1 MNSFKKKRSEYISK
15 MAGRPR
21 VVRCIQSLVNH
32 IDNHT
37 ASGPMK
43 IGTAPSVGITR
54 NYWHNL
60 QTQCNTQAGKPKKS
74 YKNMV
79 FLNINPSQTP
89 VSEGFTQSTNYNYSY
104 VPNKVLPN
112 FIGVDYNKK
121 YHNHFYGPH
130 GQAVVTQEAVNEY
143 ARLHSE
149 YLTKKYKS
157 F

>member
-1 MNSFKKKRSEYISK
+1 

-43 IGTAPSVGITR
+43 MGTAPSVGITR
-54 NYWHNL
+54 NFWHNL
-60 QTQCNTQAGKPKKS
+60 QTQCNTQANKPKKS

-89 VSEGFTQSTNYNYSY
+89 VSEGFKQSTNYNYSY
-104 VPNKVLPN
+104 VPSH
-112 FIGVDYNKK
+112 I
-121 YHNHFYGPH
+121 YGSN
-130 GQAVVTQEAVNEY
+130 GQAVVTQETVEEY
-143 ARLHSE
+143 KRLYSE
-149 YLTKKYKS
+149 YLSKKYI
-157 F
+157 

>member
-1 MNSFKKKRSEYISK
+1 

-43 IGTAPSVGITR
+43 IGTAPSVGVTR
-54 NYWHNL
+54 NFWHNL
-60 QTQCNTQAGKPKKS
+60 QTQCNTQAGKSKKS

-104 VPNKVLPN
+104 VPNNVVPSQV
-112 FIGVDYNKK
+112 FYKK
-121 YHNHFYGPH
+121 YHNHFYGPN

-149 YLTKKYKS
+149 YLTKKYKV

>member
-1 MNSFKKKRSEYISK
+1 

-54 NYWHNL
+54 NFWHNL
-60 QTQCNTQAGKPKKS
+60 QTQCNTQANKPKKS

-79 FLNINPSQTP
+79 FLSINPSQTP
-89 VSEGFTQSTNYNYSY
+89 VSEGFKQSTNYNYSY
-104 VPNKVLPN
+104 VPNNVVPSQV
-112 FIGVDYNKK
+112 FYKK
-121 YHNHFYGPH
+121 YHNHFYGPN

-149 YLTKKYKS
+149 YLSKKYRS

>member
-1 MNSFKKKRSEYISK
+1 

-21 VVRCIQSLVNH
+21 VVRCIQSLINH

-43 IGTAPSVGITR
+43 MGTAPSVGITR

-60 QTQCNTQAGKPKKS
+60 QTQCNTQANKPKKS

-89 VSEGFTQSTNYNYSY
+89 VSEGFKQSTNYNYSY
-104 VPNKVLPN
+104 VPNQSFSYQKT
-112 FIGVDYNKK
+112 
-121 YHNHFYGPH
+121 FYGSN
-130 GQAVVTQEAVNEY
+130 GQAVITQETVEEYKRLYNEY
-143 ARLHSE
+143 LS
-149 YLTKKYKS
+149 KKYI
-157 F
+157 

>member
-1 MNSFKKKRSEYISK
+1 MNLLKKKRSEYISK

-43 IGTAPSVGITR
+43 MGTAPSVGITR
-54 NYWHNL
+54 NFWHNL
-60 QTQCNTQAGKPKKS
+60 QTQCNTQANKPKKS

-89 VSEGFTQSTNYNYSY
+89 VSEGFKQSTNYNYSY
-104 VPNKVLPN
+104 VPSH
-112 FIGVDYNKK
+112 I
-121 YHNHFYGPH
+121 YGSN
-130 GQAVVTQEAVNEY
+130 GQAVVTQETVEEY
-143 ARLHSE
+143 KRLYSE
-149 YLTKKYKS
+149 YLSKKYI
-157 F
+157 

>member
-1 MNSFKKKRSEYISK
+1 

-43 IGTAPSVGITR
+43 MGTAPSVGITR

-104 VPNKVLPN
+104 VPNNVVPSQI
-112 FIGVDYNKK
+112 FYKK
-121 YHNHFYGPH
+121 YNNHFYGPN

-143 ARLHSE
+143 VRLHSE